1 MDAVLH
7 IDCSARVEESVS
19 RRLSRA
25 VVDQLFRSERVG
37 KLIRRDLGAAAPPP
51 VNQVEAAAF
60 FTPPPARTDEQT
72 RALAASDELTD
83 ELLTAATVVIGS
95 PMYNFT
101 APASL
106 KAWIDYVVRPG
117 KTFRRTDSGEFEGLC
132 GDKRVYVCTA
142 SSGAFRGTG
151 MDCLR
156 PYLEVIFG
164 FIGISGL
171 VFFDAEGLAQGGQER
186 ELAIDQALA
195 NIQRHFLR

>member
-51 VNQVEAAAF
+51 VNSVEAAAF

-83 ELLTAATVVIGS
+83 ELLTATTVVIGS

-106 KAWIDYVVRPG
+106 KAWIDYVIRPG
-117 KTFRRTDSGEFEGLC
+117 KTFRRVTSGEFEGLC
-132 GDKRVYVCTA
+132 EGKRVYVCTA
-142 SSGAFRGTG
+142 SGGAFRGTG

-156 PYLEVIFG
+156 PYLEAIFG

-171 VFFDAEGLAQGGQER
+171 VFFDAEGLAQGEQER
-186 ELAIDQALA
+186 ELAIDRALA
-195 NIQRHFLR
+195 NIQRYFLR

>member
-1 MDAVLH
+1 MGAVLH
-7 IDCSARVEESVS
+7 IDCSTRVEESVS

-25 VVDQLFRSERVG
+25 VVDQLFKSDRVG
-37 KLIRRDLGAAAPPP
+37 KLMRRDLGAAAPPP

-60 FTPPPARTDEQT
+60 FTPPPARTAEQV

-83 ELLTAATVVIGS
+83 ELLSAATVVIGA

-101 APASL
+101 VPASL

-117 KTFRRTDSGEFEGLC
+117 KTFRRVATGEFEGLC
-132 GDKRVYVCTA
+132 GDKRVYVCAT
-142 SSGAFRGTG
+142 SGGAFRGTG

-156 PYLEVIFG
+156 PYLEEIFG

-171 VFFDAEGLAQGGQER
+171 VFFDAEGLAQGER
-186 ELAIDQALA
+186 ERARAIDRALA
-195 NIQRHFLR
+195 NIQRYFLQ